1 MVLDEIVKKT
11 LIDKGKD
18 GTNKPYTVNYDVVLE
33 VQLFETTIKLAEAFN
48 ISFEEAIMIGV
59 DKMAKSHL
67 DYYVEKDDI
76 REHLESEKEN
86 DKNTNYIIN
95 KKKSDLKNK

>member
-11 LIDKGKD
+11 LNDNGKEE
-18 GTNKPYTVNYDVVLE
+18 TNKPYTVNYDVVLE

-59 DKMAKSHL
+59 DKMAKSYL
-67 DYYVEKDDI
+67 DYYVEKDCI
-76 REHLESEKEN
+76 REHLESEDQE
-86 DKNTNYIIN
+86 DTSYMIN
-95 KKKSDLKNK
+95 KMNSDLKNE